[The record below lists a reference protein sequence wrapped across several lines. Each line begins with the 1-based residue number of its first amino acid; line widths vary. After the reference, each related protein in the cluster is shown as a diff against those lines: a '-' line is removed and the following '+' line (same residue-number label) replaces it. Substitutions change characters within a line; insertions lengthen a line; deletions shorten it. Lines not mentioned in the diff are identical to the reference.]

1 MLTTVLT
8 PGFQC
13 NSANTTIDAAVKVTP
28 IPAAVIDRTATIT
41 SSFS

>member
-1 MLTTVLT
+1 MLIIELT

-13 NSANTTIDAAVKVTP
+13 NSANTTTDAAVKVMP
-28 IPAAVIDRTATIT
+28 MPAAVNDKTATIT